1 MTTVRVNG
9 AEHDLET
16 HPRAALLWALRD
28 EVGCSSVKYGCGA
41 GQCGAC
47 RVLVDGTPESS
58 CLITIAEAVG
68 RDVRTLEGYVADGTA
83 GPVVDALLAIDAG
96 QCGYCLPG
104 IVTTLVGLQQRA
116 APGLTRDE
124 LLRAL
129 DEHLCRCGSHTRIL
143 AAAWAAL
150 GVDDG

>member
-1 MTTVRVNG
+1 MTTVRVNDT
-9 AEHDLET
+9 EHDLRT

-47 RVLVDGTPESS
+47 RVLIDGTPEAS
-58 CLITIAEAVG
+58 CLISIADAAG
-68 RDVRTLEGYVADGTA
+68 RDVRTLEGYIADGTA
-83 GPVVDALLAIDAG
+83 ARVVDALLAIDAG

-104 IVTTLVGLQQRA
+104 IVTTLVALQQRA
-116 APGLTRDE
+116 PAEPTRDE
-124 LLRAL
+124 VVQAL
-129 DEHLCRCGSHTRIL
+129 DDHLCRCGSHTRIL
-143 AAAWAAL
+143 AAACAAL